1 MAFNDMSDFKK
12 RAIVTGASRGIGASC
27 ARLLSRDGFD
37 VTINYL
43 SSEEKAKNLASE
55 IGGKSFQ
62 ADVSD
67 FNAISDMVN
76 SISGAGVLVCNAG
89 IAMQKLF
96 TDTTPED
103 WRRIFAV
110 NVDGVYNACHAAIPY
125 MVHEKWGRIII
136 MSSMW
141 GIRGASCEV
150 AYSATKSALI
160 GLTKA
165 LAKELGPSGIT
176 VNCIAPGVIDT
187 EMNAILDKETL
198 SELCE
203 ETPLMR
209 LGSPDD
215 VGELVSFL
223 ASDRASFITGQIISA
238 DGGFAV

>member
-1 MAFNDMSDFKK
+1 
-12 RAIVTGASRGIGASC
+12 
-27 ARLLSRDGFD
+27 
-37 VTINYL
+37 
-43 SSEEKAKNLASE
+43 
-55 IGGKSFQ
+55 
-62 ADVSD
+62 
-67 FNAISDMVN
+67 
-76 SISGAGVLVCNAG
+76 
-89 IAMQKLF
+89 
-96 TDTTPED
+96 
-103 WRRIFAV
+103 
-110 NVDGVYNACHAAIPY
+110 

-209 LGSPDD
+209 LGTPDD